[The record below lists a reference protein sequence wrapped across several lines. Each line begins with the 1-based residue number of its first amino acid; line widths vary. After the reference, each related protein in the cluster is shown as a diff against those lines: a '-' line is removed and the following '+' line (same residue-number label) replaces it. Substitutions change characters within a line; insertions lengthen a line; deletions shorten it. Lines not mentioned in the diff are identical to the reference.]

1 MLLRHAYGSALRR
14 LRLRRGLTLRQLS
27 DASRV
32 SLPYLS
38 EIERGRKEAS
48 SEILATVCVVLGISV
63 HDLLREAA
71 TELPQTGAFVLDLVP
86 RRGSDELHQPALD
99 RSTGIPSRPDA
110 VLFGAVLPDAVL
122 LAA

>member
-14 LRLRRGLTLRQLS
+14 LRLRRGLTLRQVS

-48 SEILATVCVVLGISV
+48 SEILATVCAVLGLSV
-63 HDLLREAA
+63 HDLLRETAS
-71 TELPQTGAFVLDLVP
+71 ELSVTGAPVLDLTE
-86 RRGSDELHQPALD
+86 RRDELISHPSAPTGSDTRA
-99 RSTGIPSRPDA
+99 A
-110 VLFGAVLPDAVL
+110 ML